1 MEHSDI
7 NAVIIQMRNMGAKY
21 SAIQRF
27 IKSEYD
33 VDMTQQT
40 IRGRYIRHKD
50 DKYNRRDIF
59 AMILQG
65 KTDDEICRKLNI
77 QKNWLYDDIR
87 LHEREYNNWCRT
99 ILNDVA
105 QAVDADMDK
114 KKIDKFIQ
122 DIARYKVD
130 KDRLKEL
137 YAASRRMFM
146 EMYIKRK
153 KIYYGDTKVDKLT
166 IYDIIKKAN

>member
-1 MEHSDI
+1 
-7 NAVIIQMRNMGAKY
+7 
-21 SAIQRF
+21 
-27 IKSEYD
+27 
-33 VDMTQQT
+33 
-40 IRGRYIRHKD
+40 
-50 DKYNRRDIF
+50 
-59 AMILQG
+59 MILQG

-130 KDRLKEL
+130 KT
-137 YAASRRMFM
+137 
-146 EMYIKRK
+146 
-153 KIYYGDTKVDKLT
+153 G
-166 IYDIIKKAN
+166 